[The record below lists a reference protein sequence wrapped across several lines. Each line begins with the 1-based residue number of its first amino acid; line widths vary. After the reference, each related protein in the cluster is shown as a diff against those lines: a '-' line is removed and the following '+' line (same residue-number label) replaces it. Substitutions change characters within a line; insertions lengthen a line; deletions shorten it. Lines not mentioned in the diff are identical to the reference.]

1 MRPARAWTI
10 LKAAFADS
18 DRDGIPRLGAAL
30 AFYSLFSLAPVVL
43 IVVAAASL
51 VVGPDLARSEIE
63 VHIVRILGERGAQVV
78 TSIMQNASLGLPS
91 GPQAVVTLLVFFFGS
106 TAAFNAVLGTLNK
119 IWDVRETD
127 ASWVWRLVRRRLIA
141 FGLVLLMGALAL
153 VSLLLTTLFTG
164 VERYLPD
171 ALTRLPQLSRL
182 LNTGAWVLLLTLMIA
197 AIYRVVPDAPLEWR
211 DVILGAAVTAVL
223 FVAGTTAI
231 GIYVGRVGFGSVF
244 GAAGSVVLLL
254 FWVYY
259 SSQVFL
265 FGAELTHAFVRAREG
280 EI

>member
-10 LKAAFADS
+10 LKAAIADS

-51 VVGPDLARSEIE
+51 VVGPDLARAEIH
-63 VHIVRILGERGAQVV
+63 VHIARILGARGAQVV

-91 GPQAVVTLLVFFFGS
+91 GPQAVATLLFFFLGS
-106 TAAFNAVLGTLNK
+106 TAAFNAVLSTLNK
-119 IWDVRETD
+119 IWDVRETNP
-127 ASWVWRLVRRRLIA
+127 SWVWRLVRRRLIA
-141 FGLVLLMGALAL
+141 FGLVLLVGALAL
-153 VSLLLTTLFTG
+153 VSLLLAMLFAG

-171 ALTRLPQLSRL
+171 LLARLPQLTRL
-182 LNTGAWVLLLTLMIA
+182 LNLGAWVVLLTLMFA

-211 DVILGAAVTAVL
+211 DVVVGAAVTAVL
-223 FVAGTTAI
+223 FVVGTTLI
-231 GIYVGRVGFGSVF
+231 GMYVGRVGFSSVF

-259 SSQVFL
+259 SAQVFL